1 MDGTG
6 PWEKFY
12 IVWEVMELDIFSIQS
27 FPYNSFK
34 VIGRRNLFLQ
44 TRSKKKLFRNKM
56 TFQTT
61 ARENWC
67 LAFLRAESFK

>member
-1 MDGTG
+1 MGKVLHSLG
-6 PWEKFY
+6 SNGIGY
-12 IVWEVMELDIFSIQS
+12 FSIQS

-61 ARENWC
+61 ARENW
-67 LAFLRAESFK
+67 